1 MNNDELNARRDI
13 QRAQQADE
21 LLANPL
27 YQEAIVAME
36 AALFEQF
43 KDTKFKEE
51 AERHEL
57 WQRMQLLKQF
67 QAKFEHIVKQGSKA
81 KETLSLLDMGKKII
95 GRI

>member
-1 MNNDELNARRDI
+1 MNNEELTARNDL

-21 LLANPL
+21 LLSNPL

-36 AALFEQF
+36 SALFEQF
-43 KDTKFKEE
+43 KDTKFKDE

-57 WQRMQLLKQF
+57 WQRMQLMKQF
-67 QAKFEHIVKQGSKA
+67 QAKFEHIVKQGKKA